1 MENAKFDAELE
12 HDFDFKGFVDK
23 YAMQWRWFVLGI
35 SVCLVA
41 AFVYL
46 RYAIPQYNAETTILV
61 KDEKKGGMLSEL
73 SAFADMG
80 LGGGMKSNLDNEI
93 EILKSRTLVES
104 TVKKLQLNISYV
116 AEGKITEREVYK
128 NSPVQ
133 VIFIDKSRQFYE
145 CAVSLKVTQLSAYSF
160 ELDAILKEEKLNF
173 IRSKKN
179 SFEYGEVIPTSCG
192 GLIITKSS
200 VLENQFSA
208 DRNSIKVVVSPLEL
222 VTANY
227 RKELKVAP
235 LSKTSSVVA
244 ISITGPTIQKSE
256 DFLNNL
262 VEIYNDDA
270 AADKNFI
277 SENTSRFIASR
288 LTLITEELDGVEQN
302 VESFKKSNNITDVQ
316 SEAALFVE
324 GSTEYDKKG
333 VETEIQL
340 NVVSSMLDF
349 IKRSS
354 NADLLPANL
363 MINQGS
369 ASGLID
375 SYNELVLNR
384 NRILKSA
391 TAVNPSVLQLDQQI
405 AALKNTVQT
414 SLLRLQSNLNIE
426 KRNLSNEEGIL
437 NAKINKIPVQE
448 RQFRAIARQQK
459 VKEELYLYL
468 LQKREE
474 TAISLSATEP
484 NARVID
490 TAKAN
495 DIAVSPKK
503 NIVYL
508 AGLLLGLLIPF
519 GVIYTN
525 DLLDTKIKSRLDLE
539 GETAIPFIGDVP
551 TSDSSSEM
559 IRLESRTSSAEAL
572 RIIRTNLE
580 FMLNTVP
587 DGTAKTIFLTS
598 TFPKEGK
605 TFVSVNLAAT
615 FALSGKKVLLIGMD
629 IRNPRLDEYLSM
641 PNQGLTNYL
650 SSNDLRIEDL
660 VVKCDGYENL
670 YVLPAGIIPP
680 NPAELLM
687 NKKVETLFNE
697 LKSQYDYLIVDTA
710 PVILV
715 TDTLLIAKHAD
726 CFIYVVRANFLEKR
740 MLAVINAIYKD
751 GKLPNM
757 CMLLNDTD
765 STKGYGYGYGYGHEL
780 EAKQPWYKKVSK
792 R

>member
-1 MENAKFDAELE
+1 MENAKFNTELE
-12 HDFDFKGFVDK
+12 QDFDLKRFVDI
-23 YAMQWRWFVLGI
+23 YAMQWRWFVLGVSI
-35 SVCLVA
+35 CIAA

-46 RYAIPQYNAETTILV
+46 RYTVPQYNAETTILV

-80 LGGGMKSNLDNEI
+80 IGGGMKSNLDNEI

-104 TVKKLQLNISYV
+104 TVKKLELNISYI
-116 AEGKITEREVYK
+116 AEGKVTERAVYK
-128 NSPVQ
+128 AAPVR
-133 VIFIDKSRQFYE
+133 VNFLDKTNRFYE
-145 CAVSLKVTQLSAYSF
+145 LGFTLVVTQQSSDSF
-160 ELDAILKEEKLNF
+160 KLDEMAADEKSKVLL
-173 IRSKKN
+173 SKKKIYN
-179 SFEYGEVIPTSCG
+179 YGEIIPTVCG
-192 GLIITKSS
+192 GLIITKAA
-200 VLENQFSA
+200 VVENQFTA
-208 DRNSIKVVVSPLEL
+208 DQNSIKIVVSPLEG

-227 RKELKVAP
+227 RAKLAVAP

-244 ISITGPTIQKSE
+244 ISVVGPVMQKSE
-256 DFLNNL
+256 DFLNSL

-302 VESFKKSNNITDVQ
+302 VESFKKSNNIIDVQ

-324 GSTEYDKKG
+324 GSNEYDKKG

-349 IKRSS
+349 IKKSS

-363 MINQGS
+363 MLNQGS

-448 RQFRAIARQQK
+448 RQFRSIARQQK

-490 TAKAN
+490 VAKAN

-503 NIVYL
+503 NIVFL
-508 AGLLLGLLIPF
+508 ASVLLGLLIPF

-539 GETAIPFIGDVP
+539 GKTLIPFIGDVP
-551 TSDSSSEM
+551 TSDNPLEM
-559 IRLESRTSSAEAL
+559 IRTESRTSSAEAL

-580 FMLNTVP
+580 FMVNTVP

-780 EAKQPWYKKVSK
+780 EAKQPWYKKASK